1 MVSGQWSVANGL
13 LAITLVAVSACTPA
27 VAAHATVIPAPAVD
41 DTLAA
46 KSDQK
51 MAVFAGG
58 CFWGIE
64 EVYQHVRGVTDAV
77 SGYAGGS
84 ARTARYEMVETG
96 TSGHAE
102 SVKITYDPSKVT
114 LGQLLKVFFSVAH
127 DPTLLNRQGP
137 DVGTQY
143 RSAIFYSG
151 ERQQQLVTSYIEQ
164 LNSAGVFRS
173 KIVTQVVPLTAFYP
187 AEPDHQDYAMKN
199 PSNPYILINDKP
211 KVDELKLAFPAL
223 YK

>member
-1 MVSGQWSVANGL
+1 
-13 LAITLVAVSACTPA
+13 
-27 VAAHATVIPAPAVD
+27 
-41 DTLAA
+41 
-46 KSDQK
+46 
-51 MAVFAGG
+51 
-58 CFWGIE
+58 
-64 EVYQHVRGVTDAV
+64 
-77 SGYAGGS
+77 
-84 ARTARYEMVETG
+84 
-96 TSGHAE
+96 
-102 SVKITYDPSKVT
+102 YDPSKVT

-187 AEPDHQDYAMKN
+187 AEPDHQDYAIKN

>member
-1 MVSGQWSVANGL
+1 MRRRYVYAAALAVALGL
-13 LAITLVAVSACTPA
+13 LSVMTTPSAAVVKLPDPSLDDTPATKGAATLV
-27 VAAHATVIPAPAVD
+27 
-41 DTLAA
+41 L
-46 KSDQK
+46 
-51 MAVFAGG
+51 AGG

-64 EVYQHVRGVTDAV
+64 EVYQHVRGVIDAV

-84 ARTARYEMVETG
+84 ARTARYELVSAG

-114 LGQLLKVFFSVAH
+114 LGQLLKVFFAVAH

-137 DVGTQY
+137 DVGSQY

-151 ERQQQLVTSYIEQ
+151 ERQRQLVKSYIDQ

-173 KIVTQVVPLTAFYP
+173 KIVTQVVPLSDFYP
-187 AEPDHQDYAMKN
+187 AEDDHQDYARKN

-211 KVDELKLAFPAL
+211 KLDDLKREFPAL
-223 YK
+223 YR

>member
-1 MVSGQWSVANGL
+1 MRRRHVYAAGLAVALGL
-13 LAITLVAVSACTPA
+13 LTTMVTQSAAGVRLPDPSLDDTPAASSGSATLV
-27 VAAHATVIPAPAVD
+27 
-41 DTLAA
+41 L
-46 KSDQK
+46 
-51 MAVFAGG
+51 AGG

-84 ARTARYEMVETG
+84 ARTARYEAVETG

-114 LGQLLKVFFSVAH
+114 LGQLLKIFFSVAH

-137 DVGTQY
+137 DVGPQY

-151 ERQQQLVTSYIEQ
+151 ERQQQLVKSYVDQ
-164 LNSAGVFRS
+164 LNRAGVFRS

-199 PSNPYILINDKP
+199 PFNPYIVINDKP
-211 KVDELKLAFPAL
+211 KVDDLKLAFPAL

>member
-1 MVSGQWSVANGL
+1 MRRTHIYGRGL
-13 LAITLVAVSACTPA
+13 LATLGLLATMAALSTAGVKVPDPALDDTPATTTGNATLV
-27 VAAHATVIPAPAVD
+27 
-41 DTLAA
+41 L
-46 KSDQK
+46 
-51 MAVFAGG
+51 AGG

-64 EVYQHVRGVTDAV
+64 EVYQHVRGVVDAV

-84 ARTARYEMVETG
+84 ARTASYDMVSTG

-114 LGQLLKVFFSVAH
+114 LGTLLKVFFSVAH

-137 DVGTQY
+137 DVGPQY

-151 ERQQQLVTSYIEQ
+151 DRQQQLVKSYIDQ
-164 LNSAGVFRS
+164 LNSARVFKS
-173 KIVTQVVPLTAFYP
+173 PIVTQLVPLTAFYK
-187 AEPDHQDYAMKN
+187 AEEDHQDYAVKN
-199 PSNPYILINDKP
+199 PSNRYILINDKP
-211 KVDELKLAFPAL
+211 KVDDLKREFPAL

>member
-1 MVSGQWSVANGL
+1 VALAL
-13 LAITLVAVSACTPA
+13 LAAMTTRSAAGVKLPDPSLDDTQAASKGSATLV
-27 VAAHATVIPAPAVD
+27 
-41 DTLAA
+41 L
-46 KSDQK
+46 
-51 MAVFAGG
+51 AGG

-64 EVYQHVRGVTDAV
+64 EVYQHVRGVIDAV

-84 ARTARYEMVETG
+84 ARTARYELVSTG

-137 DVGTQY
+137 DVGPQY
-143 RSAIFYSG
+143 RSVIFYSG
-151 ERQQQLVTSYIEQ
+151 ERQQQLVKSYIDQ

-173 KIVTQVVPLTAFYP
+173 KIATQVVPLTAFYP
-187 AEPDHQDYAMKN
+187 AEPDHQDYAVKN
-199 PSNPYILINDKP
+199 PFNPYILFNDKP
-211 KVDELKLAFPAL
+211 KVDDLKREFPAL
-223 YK
+223 YR

>member
-1 MVSGQWSVANGL
+1 MRGMHIYGGRLLATLGL
-13 LAITLVAVSACTPA
+13 LATMAAPSTAGVKVPDPALDDTPATTKGNATLV
-27 VAAHATVIPAPAVD
+27 
-41 DTLAA
+41 L
-46 KSDQK
+46 
-51 MAVFAGG
+51 AGG

-64 EVYQHVRGVTDAV
+64 EVYQHVRGVVDAV

-84 ARTARYEMVETG
+84 VRTASYDMVSTG

-114 LGQLLKVFFSVAH
+114 LGTLLKVFFSVAH

-137 DVGTQY
+137 DVGPQY

-151 ERQQQLVTSYIEQ
+151 DRQQQLVKSYIDQ
-164 LNSAGVFRS
+164 LNSARVFKS
-173 KIVTQVVPLTAFYP
+173 PIVTQLVPLTAFYK
-187 AEPDHQDYAMKN
+187 AEEDHQDYAVKN
-199 PSNPYILINDKP
+199 PSNRYILINDKP
-211 KVDELKLAFPAL
+211 KVDDLKRAFPAL